1 MPTAEPS
8 TKIVP
13 MDGPKERK
21 ASTGVVH
28 ELHLVEKHVMDL
40 LPKHVPDNHAAVQTM
55 LERFDKDNDGTFS
68 REEVEAMAHFMI
80 SEQKKVQSMKVV
92 IFAMMALVIAGG
104 VFIYAVVIAANETTK
119 DTRPNSH
126 GVLRTSAYSTAGEVP
141 VQVDQLKSY
150 ATVTDLPQL
159 SSDILRT
166 IKSITLMDVDGAGH
180 YHEIVGH
187 TKWPGDGNAMDL
199 YTPGSFKI
207 SIRAANVEIV
217 SPGGT
222 QKWRIDTS
230 AAVARRRR
238 LNRLVDKDGKHIF
251 IKKTLAHHEVKEES
265 RKRHAEA
272 PANERGHRVLES
284 GGMFYGKPGDF
295 LESNNEL
302 TVVCESEPTEFEAH
316 TADDY
321 AAMNP
326 DETPAIYNEKAFLM
340 DFEFDMPGVT
350 AEAMEYI
357 FPVYADTLIEVMAK
371 EEFGSLDPHETFG
384 VAAPLD
390 PATGR
395 RLSAAEIT
403 GSSFIV
409 PQKDFSGAPMF
420 HAFDE
425 FPALEFDSFADFFEP
440 AELQAP
446 SMLPEGKGPR
456 NKTFAQ
462 MQHDT
467 RGHQPGMSAPH
478 VFRPAGTAASS
489 RRLKD
494 KHGTRMRR
502 RRRLRT
508 RKGRG
513 LHARGRKLA
522 AALARRQDRR
532 RLVSKNH
539 RTPGMPPVYTKD
551 CSMCDV
557 CIDRYVTDGCSTPP
571 VVTGED
577 CDSKCGDC
585 VGMMVDLG
593 TCSKL
598 GVGAAPYAGDGADAA
613 YDPLLGAASGAGEGS
628 VAYGEVPFTNVE
640 HMQKFETAYKHL
652 QAEVALAPQNNLLLT
667 AFKENL
673 AQAIGGRR
681 LTGAGRRLTIPTS
694 IADTLPPL
702 DDLAL
707 DVGPVTEYFGGEETN
722 IQMAIEHCPPADF
735 MYVGEAARVAFAHEH
750 GHHPD
755 DVEITN
761 AAGYQNNTGVVV
773 EFTILSATPEL
784 AAKTEA
790 TVYEHVY
797 DDATGPGLH
806 GGEHHNSV
814 FEEFWEESAHMKQEG
829 NMPPG
834 LDVVDMNMHYV
845 DMVSHEH
852 QGYESRSTDD
862 GDDTADADTDPIDVA
877 AAATDATREPFM
889 PATVYDDFK
898 TDPQAFGVGTD
909 PGFTAQDYYS
919 DGPVHAPPTFASC
932 EIKCGTCIAQYITG
946 GCGAMGDDD
955 DDNDDDDCAA
965 KCTDCVP
972 LVVDTFTCS
981 RFSDAPH
988 VQYGYGYYYYYAYGV
1003 HAGVPTD
1010 QDDYMVSPT
1019 ATHWEANEAVQETN
1033 W

>member
-1 MPTAEPS
+1 MSTADLS

-13 MDGPKERK
+13 LSTKIVPLDGPKEKQRK
-21 ASTGVVH
+21 ASTGAVH

-40 LPKHVPDNHAAVQTM
+40 LPKHVPDNHAAGQTM
-55 LERFDKDNDGTFS
+55 LERFDTDNDGTFS

-104 VFIYAVVIAANETTK
+104 IFVYAVVIAANETTK

-166 IKSITLMDVDGAGH
+166 IKSITLMDVDGANH

-222 QKWRIDTS
+222 QKWIIDTS
-230 AAVARRRR
+230 AAVATRRR

-284 GGMFYGKPGDF
+284 GEMFYGQPEKF

-302 TVVCESEPTEFEAH
+302 TVVCESEPAEFEAH
-316 TADDY
+316 SADDY

-326 DETPAIYNEKAFLM
+326 DETPAVYNEKAFLM
-340 DFEFDMPGVT
+340 DFEFDMPGIT

-357 FPVYADTLIEVMAK
+357 FPIYADTLIEVLAK
-371 EEFGSLDPHETFG
+371 EEFGALDPHETFG

-403 GSSFIV
+403 GSSFIR
-409 PQKDFSGAPMF
+409 PQKDFSGKPMF

-425 FPALEFDSFADFFEP
+425 FPALEFDSFADFFGP
-440 AELQAP
+440 AELEAP
-446 SMLPEGKGPR
+446 SMLPAGKGPR
-456 NKTFAQ
+456 NKTFTQ
-462 MQHDT
+462 IQQDT
-467 RGHQPGMSAPH
+467 RGHQQGMSGPH
-478 VFRPAGTAASS
+478 LFRPAGTAASA

-494 KHGTRMRR
+494 KHGRMRR

-508 RKGRG
+508 RNSRG

-522 AALARRQDRR
+522 AAAARRQDRR
-532 RLVSKNH
+532 RLLSKNH
-539 RTPGMPPVYTKD
+539 RMPGDPPVYTKD
-551 CSMCDV
+551 CSLCDV
-557 CIDRYVTDGCSTPP
+557 CIDKYITDGCTTAP

-577 CDSKCGDC
+577 CDTKCGDC
-585 VGMMVDLG
+585 VGMLVDLG
-593 TCSKL
+593 ACSKL
-598 GVGAAPYAGDGADAA
+598 GAGAAPYGGDGADTA
-613 YDPLLGAASGAGEGS
+613 YDPLFEAASGAGDAPVEGS

-640 HMQKFETAYKHL
+640 HMQAFETAYKHL
-652 QAEVALAPQNNLLLT
+652 QAEAALAPHNNPLLT

-673 AQAIGGRR
+673 AQVIGGRR
-681 LTGAGRRLTIPTS
+681 LVNLPSGRRLSIPSS
-694 IADTLPPL
+694 IADALPPPAE
-702 DDLAL
+702 LAL

-797 DDATGPGLH
+797 DDALGLH

-814 FEEFWEESAHMKQEG
+814 FDEFWEESAHMKQEG

-834 LDVVDMNMHYV
+834 LDIEDMNMHYV
-845 DMVSHEH
+845 DMVS
-852 QGYESRSTDD
+852 YENQAS
-862 GDDTADADTDPIDVA
+862 DVGA
-877 AAATDATREPFM
+877 TGWRVAAATDTTREPFM
-889 PATVYDDFK
+889 PAAVYEDFK
-898 TDPQAFGVGTD
+898 SDPQVFGVGSD
-909 PGFTAQDYYS
+909 HGFAAQDYYS
-919 DGPVHAPPTFASC
+919 DGPAGAPPTFMSC
-932 EIKCGTCIAQYITG
+932 EIKCCTCIAQYVAD
-946 GCGAMGDDD
+946 GCGAMPTITGE
-955 DDNDDDDCAA
+955 DCAA

-972 LVVDTFTCS
+972 LVVDTFACS

-988 VQYGYGYYYYYAYGV
+988 VDYGYGYYYYYAYGV

-1019 ATHWEANEAVQETN
+1019 ETHWEANEAIQETH